1 MAWRITT
8 QSRLQEIVFP
18 LITKA
23 RSPGAARM
31 ATPRGVFKC
40 RAHLLSPMAHA
51 RGIKMILRET
61 AHTLK
66 DTRHFC
72 STPVH
77 LPVARLSL
85 VAPEHSLIR
94 QRTGPRTNGR
104 ATRSRTLIAV
114 PNVTCLDPTS
124 FPTHQI
130 LLPIII
136 IPIETY
142 ASI

>member
-1 MAWRITT
+1 MAWRVAYQTT
-8 QSRLQEIVFP
+8 GRH
-18 LITKA
+18 
-23 RSPGAARM
+23 RG
-31 ATPRGVFKC
+31 GVFKC
-40 RAHLLSPMAHA
+40 RAPLRCPMAHA